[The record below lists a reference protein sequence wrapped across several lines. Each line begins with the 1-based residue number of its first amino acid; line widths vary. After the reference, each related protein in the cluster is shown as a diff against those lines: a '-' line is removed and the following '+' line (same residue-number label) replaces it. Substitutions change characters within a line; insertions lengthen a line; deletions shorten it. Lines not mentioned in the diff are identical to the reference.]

1 MENMHTDLII
11 KNFKNFR
18 KCIGN
23 SMENMHTDLIIKNFK
38 NFKDSDS
45 RL

>member
-1 MENMHTDLII
+1 MMATKEALDCYSNSSFQHI
-11 KNFKNFR
+11 R

-23 SMENMHTDLIIKNFK
+23 SMENIN
-38 NFKDSDS
+38 SDV

>member
-1 MENMHTDLII
+1 MMATKEALDCYSNSSFQHI
-11 KNFKNFR
+11 R

-23 SMENMHTDLIIKNFK
+23 SMENIH
-38 NFKDSDS
+38 SDV